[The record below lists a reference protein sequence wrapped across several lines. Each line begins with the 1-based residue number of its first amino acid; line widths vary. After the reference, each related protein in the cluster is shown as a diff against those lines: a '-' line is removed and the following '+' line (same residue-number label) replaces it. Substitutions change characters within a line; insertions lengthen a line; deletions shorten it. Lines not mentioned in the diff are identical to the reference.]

1 AKRTAIASFGGSFAK
16 LTATDLATHASKAAI
31 AACGVDPAA
40 IDASIW
46 GNVAQT
52 SVDAP
57 YLARHAGLRAGMR
70 HGSTALTLNR
80 LCGSGFQSVIT
91 AAEQIML
98 GQAEVVLAGGSES
111 MSQAPLSVYGQAVRF
126 GHRLGMDLTLQD
138 TLWAA
143 LTDSYAQIPM
153 GLTAENLAEKYGI
166 SREDAD
172 AYALQS
178 QMRWKAAFEAGVF
191 DAEIAPV
198 SVKDKKKG
206 AIDIVRDETPRVNA
220 TVEAMAKL
228 PPVFKKNGTVTAANA
243 SGIGDGA
250 AALIVT
256 SEAGLTKHNLTP
268 LARLTGWSV
277 SGVDPSIMGI
287 GPSPAIL
294 NVLEH
299 CGITIDDVDRIEVNE
314 AFASQCIAVMR
325 DLSLDASRTNVH
337 GGAIAMAHPLGA
349 SGARITTHLANQL
362 AAEGGPGRAIGSAC
376 IGGGQGIAVVL
387 ERV

>member
-1 AKRTAIASFGGSFAK
+1 M
-16 LTATDLATHASKAAI
+16 TATDLATHASKAAI
-31 AACGVDPAA
+31 AACGVDPAV

-57 YLARHAGLRAGMR
+57 YLSRHAGLRAGMR
-70 HGSTALTLNR
+70 EGSTALTLNR

-166 SREDAD
+166 TREDAD

-191 DAEIAPV
+191 DAEIAAV

-206 AIDIVRDETPRVNA
+206 TIDIVRDETPRVNA
-220 TVEAMAKL
+220 TMEAMGRL
-228 PPVFKKNGTVTAANA
+228 PSVFKKNGTVSAANA

-256 SEAGLTKHNLTP
+256 SEAGLAKHNLTP

-277 SGVDPSIMGI
+277 AGVDPTMMGI
-287 GPSPAIL
+287 GPCPAVR
-294 NVLEH
+294 NALEH
-299 CGITIDDVDRIEVNE
+299 CGITMDDVDRFEVNE
-314 AFASQCIAVMR
+314 AFASQYLAVQR
-325 DLSLDASRTNVH
+325 ELGLDNERTNVH

-349 SGARITTHLANQL
+349 SGARITTHLSNQL
-362 AAEGGPGRAIGSAC
+362 AAEGGPKRAIGSAC